1 MRRRIWFSL
10 ILLVVVV
17 GFGTFGFYLVE
28 TNVHHDIFSA
38 FYFTLETMFTVGYG
52 DIIPSSDISRAI
64 AVFVIIG
71 GVTAAITTVQSFFDL
86 AMTKDL
92 RRSLGLPERRTKMK
106 DHYIICGFGNV
117 GRLVYEQL
125 KQKGDSFLVIERDQR
140 KVEDMVDEGIPVISG
155 DAGDEN
161 VLRRANIKEARTLI
175 TTLPDSANI
184 IVSIQAKMLNP
195 NVFVVSEV
203 EDFRNSVVLKRAG
216 ADEIVHCH
224 EMGARVMVSK
234 ARRVAIDPVCGA
246 EVDPLKA
253 SFIKDFEG
261 EKFYFDS
268 KECLDAFEKNPRR
281 FMEMKR
287 IVDATC
293 GVK

>member
-1 MRRRIWFSL
+1 MRRRLWFSL
-10 ILLVVVV
+10 LLLIAVLA
-17 GFGTFGFYLVE
+17 FGTFGFMFGE
-28 TNVHHDIFSA
+28 PNVHGNIFTS

-52 DIIPSSDISRAI
+52 DIIPTTDISRAI
-64 AVFVIIG
+64 AVIVIVG
-71 GVTAAITTVQSFFDL
+71 GVTAAVTTVQSFFDL

-117 GRLVYEQL
+117 GRLVYDQL
-125 KQKGDSFLVIERDQR
+125 KLKGESFVVIERDR
-140 KVEDMVDEGIPVISG
+140 DKVEDLVEQGIPVISG
-155 DAGDEN
+155 DASDEA
-161 VLRRANIKEARTLI
+161 VLARANIKEARTLI
-175 TTLPDSANI
+175 TTLPDSSNI
-184 IVSIQAKMLNP
+184 IVSIQAKMMNP
-195 NVFVVSEV
+195 NLFVVSEV
-203 EDFRNSVVLKRAG
+203 EDFRNTVVLKRAG

-234 ARRVAIDPVCGA
+234 ARRVVIDPVCGT
-246 EVDPLKA
+246 EVDPIGAQFNKE
-253 SFIKDFEG
+253 FQG

-268 KECLDAFEKNPRR
+268 KECAEAFERSPAR

>member
-1 MRRRIWFSL
+1 LF
-10 ILLVVVV
+10 LLVGVLA
-17 GFGTFGFYLVE
+17 FGTMGFFFWEPDVHG
-28 TNVHHDIFSA
+28 NVFTS

-52 DIIPSSDISRAI
+52 DIIPSTDISRAI
-64 AVFVIIG
+64 AVVVIVG

-86 AMTKDL
+86 AMTRDL

-117 GRLVYEQL
+117 GRLVYDQL
-125 KQKGDSFLVIERDQR
+125 KMKGDSFVVIERDR
-140 KVEDMVDEGIPVISG
+140 DKVEALVDEGIPVVSG
-155 DAGDEN
+155 DAIDED
-161 VLRRANIKEARTLI
+161 VLTRANIKEAKTLI

-184 IVSIQAKMLNP
+184 IVSIQAKMMNP
-195 NVFVVSEV
+195 NLFVVSEV
-203 EDFRNSVVLKRAG
+203 EDFRNTVVLKRAG

-234 ARRVAIDPVCGA
+234 ARRVVIDPVCGA
-246 EVDPLKA
+246 EVDPVKTQYT
-253 SFIKDFEG
+253 KDFQG
-261 EKFYFDS
+261 DRFYFDS
-268 KECLDAFEKNPRR
+268 KECMDAFERSPER